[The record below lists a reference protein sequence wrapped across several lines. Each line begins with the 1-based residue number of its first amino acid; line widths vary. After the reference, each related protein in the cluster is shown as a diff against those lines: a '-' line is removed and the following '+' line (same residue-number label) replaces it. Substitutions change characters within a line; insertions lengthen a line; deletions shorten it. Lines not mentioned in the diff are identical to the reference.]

1 LEVFENGSA
10 FIQKISSVGASL
22 LAKASGQSIFAVA
35 DTPLSRAGSL
45 PQVSCWVIEFLNTA
59 LDFPVCPPQVDPRL
73 ISSPSLKGLKME
85 NSRATARPAV
95 WLMLVIVLVA
105 LNLRPSMAA
114 VGPLLSAIRDDIP
127 LSFSLASLL
136 TMLPVMA
143 MGLAMFYG
151 IAITRRLGEHRTV
164 LLSLLIIGLAT
175 LSRLFIDSAA
185 ELIVSAVLA
194 GIGIALIQALMPALI
209 KSRFP
214 NHMAVC
220 MGLYVTSIMG
230 GAALAASFAPMVMG
244 VTGNWRSG
252 LAIWAVLAS
261 LALVFW
267 WSQRRSLSAT
277 AATTTRKDSFYNN
290 SRAWLLAIFFGL
302 GTASYTCVLA
312 WLAPYYVEKGWSE
325 QSAGLLLGFLTAM
338 EVISGLVVP
347 AIANRS
353 RDRRSVLTVLLGLII
368 AGFCGLILSPQ
379 HLSFFWPCL
388 LGLGI
393 GGLFPMSLIVSL
405 DHLDNPQRA
414 GGLTAFVQGI
424 GYMIAGL
431 SPLMAGIVR
440 DQLGSFEWAWWSL
453 TAVMVIMLL
462 MVRRFDPR
470 HYARHFG

>member
-1 LEVFENGSA
+1 
-10 FIQKISSVGASL
+10 
-22 LAKASGQSIFAVA
+22 
-35 DTPLSRAGSL
+35 
-45 PQVSCWVIEFLNTA
+45 
-59 LDFPVCPPQVDPRL
+59 
-73 ISSPSLKGLKME
+73 ME
-85 NSRATARPAV
+85 NVRATARPAV
-95 WLMLVIVLVA
+95 WLMLGIVLVA

-114 VGPLLSAIRDDIP
+114 VGPLLSAIRGDIP

-143 MGLAMFYG
+143 MGLAMFFG
-151 IAITRRLGEHRTV
+151 IGISQRLGERRTV
-164 LLSLLIIGLAT
+164 VLSLLIIGLAT
-175 LSRLFIDSAA
+175 LSRLFLDSAA
-185 ELIVSAVLA
+185 QLIVSAVLA

-214 NHMAVC
+214 DNVALC

-230 GAALAASFAPMVMG
+230 GAALAASFAPQVMLG
-244 VTGNWRSG
+244 TGSWRAG
-252 LAIWAVLAS
+252 LAIWAA
-261 LALVFW
+261 LALLALFFW
-267 WSQRRSLSAT
+267 LAQRDDVPSI
-277 AATTTRKDSFYNN
+277 TTTVKKEAFFTH

-312 WLAPYYVEKGWSE
+312 WLAPYYVENGWSE
-325 QSAGLLLGFLTAM
+325 QNAGLLLGFLTAM

-353 RDRRSVLTVLLGLII
+353 RDRRWVLGALLVLII

-379 HLSFFWPCL
+379 LLSLLWPCL

-414 GGLTAFVQGI
+414 GALTAFVQGI
-424 GYMIAGL
+424 GYLIAGL
-431 SPLMAGIVR
+431 SPLLAGMIR

-453 TAVMVIMLL
+453 TAVMALMLL
-462 MVRRFDPR
+462 IVWHFDPR
-470 HYARHFG
+470 RYARHFR

>member
-1 LEVFENGSA
+1 
-10 FIQKISSVGASL
+10 
-22 LAKASGQSIFAVA
+22 
-35 DTPLSRAGSL
+35 
-45 PQVSCWVIEFLNTA
+45 
-59 LDFPVCPPQVDPRL
+59 
-73 ISSPSLKGLKME
+73 ME
-85 NSRATARPAV
+85 NVRITARPAT
-95 WLMLVIVLVA
+95 WLMLGIVLVG

-114 VGPLLSAIRDDIP
+114 VGPLLSAIRGEIA
-127 LSFSLASLL
+127 LSFSVASLL

-143 MGLAMFYG
+143 MGLAMFFAMG
-151 IAITRRLGEHRTV
+151 ISQRLGEQRTV
-164 LLSLLIIGLAT
+164 LMSLAIIGLAT
-175 LSRLFIDSAA
+175 VARLFVDSAA

-194 GIGIALIQALMPALI
+194 GFGIALIQALMPAFI

-214 NHMAVC
+214 DNVALC

-230 GAALAASFAPMVMG
+230 GAAIAASFAPLVMSR
-244 VTGNWRSG
+244 TGSWRVG
-252 LAIWAVLAS
+252 LAIWAG
-261 LALVFW
+261 LALLALLFW
-267 WSQRRSLSAT
+267 WAQRVNTPRGSAP
-277 AATTTRKDSFYNN
+277 AVRKQSFFKH

-325 QSAGLLLGFLTAM
+325 QNAGLLLGFLTAM

-353 RDRRSVLTVLLGLII
+353 RDRRVVLMALLGLII
-368 AGFCGLILSPQ
+368 GGFCGLILSPQ
-379 HLSFFWPCL
+379 YFSLLWPCL

-424 GYMIAGL
+424 GYLIAGL
-431 SPLMAGIVR
+431 SPLMAGMIR

-453 TAVMVIMLL
+453 TAVMVVMLL
-462 MVRRFDPR
+462 MVWRFDPR
-470 HYARHFG
+470 HYARQFQ